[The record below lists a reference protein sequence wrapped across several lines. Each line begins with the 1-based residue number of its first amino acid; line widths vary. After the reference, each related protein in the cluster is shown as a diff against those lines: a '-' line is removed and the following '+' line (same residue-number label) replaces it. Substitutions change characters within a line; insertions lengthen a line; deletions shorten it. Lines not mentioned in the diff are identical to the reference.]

1 MLLIFDIPILNNEII
16 SSKRIIMPIDNN
28 FGSVSK
34 IRSFSSISLSNKP

>member
-1 MLLIFDIPILNNEII
+1 
-16 SSKRIIMPIDNN
+16 MPIDNN